1 MTKRQKRTETT
12 ETNVDTGRKKAE
24 AGLFYASDEE
34 PGFTRRPYRN
44 GWRYFD
50 TKGERVTD
58 RSVIERINAMAIPPA
73 YTDVWI
79 CPEENGHIQATG
91 RDARGRKQYL
101 YHPRF
106 REMRDS
112 SKYEHML
119 EFARSLPG
127 IRQRIDSDMRRRGL
141 PREKIL
147 ATIIWL
153 LEATMIR
160 VGNIDYAR
168 QNRSYGLTTLNDRH
182 VRVERDEIRFR
193 FTGKGGKLWNLKLT
207 DRRVARIVRQ
217 SQELPGQHLFQY
229 LDEDGERRE
238 VTSGDVNA
246 YLREI
251 SGSDITAKDFR
262 TWAGTV
268 LTALTLVEFE
278 RTDSEAAA
286 KRNVQAAI
294 RQVATQLGNT
304 PAICRRC
311 YVHPQVI
318 DSYLTQSLVLEI
330 ERKAKR
336 AVRSQLEGL
345 RPEEMLVL
353 SFLQSK
359 HCAAQPT
366 ARR

>member
-1 MTKRQKRTETT
+1 MKMRRTSTDA
-12 ETNVDTGRKKAE
+12 NIDPCKAE
-24 AGLFYASDEE
+24 RSAELRYASDEE
-34 PGFTRRPYRN
+34 PGFTRRPYGK

-50 TKGERVTD
+50 TQGKRIAD
-58 RSVIERINAMAIPPA
+58 RGLIERIDRIAIPPA
-73 YTDVWI
+73 YAEVWI

-106 REMRDS
+106 REMRDG

-127 IRQRIDSDMRRRGL
+127 IRKRIDRDMRRRGL

-147 ATIIWL
+147 AAIIWL

-160 VGNIDYAR
+160 VGNADYAR

-182 VRVERDEIRFR
+182 VRVDRDEMRFR
-193 FTGKGGKLWNLKLT
+193 FKGKGGKQWNLKLT
-207 DRRVARIVRQ
+207 DHRVARIVRQ
-217 SQELPGQHLFQY
+217 SQDLPGQHLFQY
-229 LDEDGERRE
+229 IDEDGERRE

-268 LTALTLVEFE
+268 LTALTLAEFE
-278 RTDSEAAA
+278 QADSETAA
-286 KRNVQAAI
+286 KRNVQAAMKK
-294 RQVATQLGNT
+294 VAAQLGNT

-311 YVHPQVI
+311 YVHPIVI
-318 DSYLTQSLVLEI
+318 DSYLSQTLMLEAS
-330 ERKAKR
+330 RRGPA
-336 AVRSQLEGL
+336 GL
-345 RPEEMLVL
+345 RPEERLVL
-353 SFLQSK
+353 AFLRARQSTEK
-359 HCAAQPT
+359 RT
-366 ARR
+366 ARS